1 MRGKTKNASPIN
13 NNNAATNGHEMI
25 HMQTAPFIAES
36 SLRQLQQLYGNRQER
51 PAVESIGTLPAA
63 SMEATVI
70 AANKAAFTNKIVPPR
85 APASKK
91 QQSKITADLM
101 DVDFDWY

>member
-1 MRGKTKNASPIN
+1 MRGKTKPASP
-13 NNNAATNGHEMI
+13 TSGNGMI

-36 SLRQLQQLYGNRQER
+36 SLRQLQQLYGNRQEQN
-51 PAVESIGTLPAA
+51 AVESIGTLPAA

-70 AANKAAFTNKIVPPR
+70 AANKSVFTNKIVPPR
-85 APASKK
+85 PPATKR

-101 DVDFDWY
+101 DVDFD